1 MNRSLSVLISSI
13 GIVTIVCIVLGF
25 FFDKEENEKQN
36 GLTAI
41 YDVSVDGSIAYVAYD
56 DGKAG
61 IYFPD
66 GNEEPVAQFPVDQ
79 TILDISFSKDGKN
92 LAYIVTDKEMSQES
106 ESAVH
111 LLNVDTFADQL
122 AFREPGLIT
131 ELAFDPKDSEL
142 LFYLCAA
149 TFTNYSPI
157 TGERP
162 HDFDVH
168 SFHLQD
174 LEQTKYTDLK
184 KYHMQSLQVS
194 ATDESVYVQMDDDE
208 HVQTAEDVFASK
220 QRIFKIPLHAPDDK
234 SVISDPAGE
243 EDLYDFVLLP
253 EREEIIYQAVG
264 GTGEDGIF
272 EYELFSFN
280 WKTYETKQLT
290 NLKEYASEPIVG
302 PDNRIYF
309 LVDRQFGGRQP
320 DYRIYQMS
328 VEGENV
334 TEVLTAQ

>member
-1 MNRSLSVLISSI
+1 MNKSFNFLIGSI
-13 GIVTIVCIVLGF
+13 GVVTIVFVMLGF
-25 FFDKEENEKQN
+25 LLNKEENEKQN
-36 GLTAI
+36 GLTSI
-41 YDVSVDGSIAYVAYD
+41 FDVSIDGSLAYVAYD
-56 DGKAG
+56 NGKAG
-61 IYFPD
+61 IYVQD
-66 GNEEPVAQFPVDQ
+66 ESEKPVVQYPVDQ
-79 TILDISFSKDGKN
+79 TILDISFSKDGKR
-92 LAYIVTDKEMSQES
+92 LAYVVTDKEMSPES

-111 LLNVDTFADQL
+111 LLNVDTAADQL
-122 AFREPGLIT
+122 AFHESGLIT
-131 ELAFDPKDSEL
+131 ELAFDPKDAEL
-142 LFYLCAA
+142 LFYLHAA

-157 TGERP
+157 VGERP

-168 SFHLQD
+168 SFHLQS

-184 KYHMQSLQVS
+184 KYNMQSLQVS

-208 HVQTAEDVFASK
+208 RVQTAEDVFASK
-220 QRIFKIPLHAPDDK
+220 QRIFKIPLHAPEEK
-234 SVISDPAGE
+234 TVISDPAGN

-280 WKTYETKQLT
+280 WNTYETKQLT
-290 NLKEYASEPIVG
+290 HLKEYTSEPTVG
-302 PDNRIYF
+302 QDNKIYF

-328 VEGENV
+328 ADGKDVKEI
-334 TEVLTAQ
+334 LRAQ